1 MGEKDI
7 DAWMERSEREEV
19 KTSRRVSL
27 ERQRDLIP

>member
-19 KTSRRVSL
+19 KTSRGVSL
-27 ERQRDLIP
+27 ERLET